1 MEKQPLFSLAILAGF
16 GALVMLAACG
26 MGSSRPDSTCPP
38 SAPANEID
46 AVRIATSAANS
57 LIGGQAVLQ
66 ERAERTSTC
75 RWLVTLVGRF
85 YEPPG
90 PAGPATTADE
100 PRCSAITVRL
110 SNVSSRAEQLSMEP
124 IDDC

>member
-1 MEKQPLFSLAILAGF
+1 MEKQPSFCMATLAGF
-16 GALVMLAACG
+16 VTLVVLAACG
-26 MGSSRPDSTCPP
+26 MENAKPGSTCPP
-38 SAPANEID
+38 GSPADEID
-46 AVRIATSAANS
+46 AVRIATAEADS

-90 PAGPATTADE
+90 PPALTTAADE

-110 SNVSSRAEQLSMEP
+110 SNVNGRAEQTSMEL